1 MESGMTPNSVATGL
15 HHAAQPPLTGVEG
28 LKALSALLRERA
40 LFAFDFDGTL
50 AGIRPTPHEVRVAPP
65 LARRLA
71 ALARARPV
79 AIVTGRRIADVRD
92 RLGFEPA
99 WIVGNHGAEDAADPE
114 GAARCAHALDP
125 LRAVIAGCAGEL
137 EGAGVMIEDKRQS
150 IALHFRNAPD
160 RARAKALIER
170 VLDGRGRGVGTFG
183 GKLVFNA
190 IAADAPDKAHAV
202 RALLAR
208 AGASNAFFAGDD
220 INDEPVFAAAEP
232 GWVTVRLGREHR
244 PSHARFCLEGPH
256 AMPDLIDR
264 ILGLIP
270 DAQV

>member
-1 MESGMTPNSVATGL
+1 MTPRPEATAP
-15 HHAAQPPLTGVEG
+15 HHAPQPPLTGVEG
-28 LKALSALLRERA
+28 LTALAALLRQRA

-71 ALARARPV
+71 ALARMRPV

-99 WIVGNHGAEDAADPE
+99 WIVGNHGAEDAADPA
-114 GAARCAHALDP
+114 GAARCEHALDL
-125 LRAVIAGCAGEL
+125 LRGAIAVRATEL
-137 EGAGVMIEDKRQS
+137 EGAGVMIEDKGQS

-160 RARAKALIER
+160 RTRAKELIER
-170 VLDGRGRGVGTFG
+170 VLEARGPGIATFG

-190 IAADAPDKAHAV
+190 IAADAPDKADAV

-264 ILGLIP
+264 ILGLIGS
-270 DAQV
+270 A